1 MKHPNSAKRK
11 PAIEGTTRALPAN
24 MYDADSIEAINVEQ
38 IVTPT
43 DRMLLRGRAR
53 RRPSTAPLAANGRG
67 SSPAVVPPTP
77 AIAPQLAA
85 PTPAAP
91 RFATRM
97 PVVAPRLTA
106 PRIAAPAQARMTA
119 PRIAAHTPTLAP
131 TGASRL
137 AAHTPAPSLSPARDL
152 YRQMMSAPTLA
163 RGSQPHL
170 AAPRGEPTL
179 HIRAQPS
186 SARAQVFAITV
197 VIPTLVGIAVGL
209 AALL

>member
-1 MKHPNSAKRK
+1 MNHPNSAKRK

-38 IVTPT
+38 LVTPT

-53 RRPSTAPLAANGRG
+53 RRRPSTAPLAPNGRG
-67 SSPAVVPPTP
+67 SYPVVVPPTP
-77 AIAPQLAA
+77 AAAPQIAA
-85 PTPAAP
+85 PTLAAP

-97 PVVAPRLTA
+97 PVVAPRLTTL
-106 PRIAAPAQARMTA
+106 RVAAHTPAQARMTA
-119 PRIAAHTPTLAP
+119 PRIAAHAPTL
-131 TGASRL
+131 ASRL
-137 AAHTPAPSLSPARDL
+137 AAHTPSLSPARDL

-163 RGSQPHL
+163 RGSQPQL
-170 AAPRGEPTL
+170 AAPHGEPTL
-179 HIRAQPS
+179 QIRAQPS
-186 SARAQVFAITV
+186 SVRAQVFAVTV